1 MKRILSILM
10 ILTIIVSMTA
20 CADSKINEPD
30 IIEHDAP
37 LSSSSENISDTENES
52 NYISISQ
59 NENSEN
65 ASDESSQSSESKNDS
80 VKSSSE
86 QKNDASSKKPES
98 QTQQSES
105 QKPSSSAALQ
115 SSEKSSSQSSHVEQK
130 PQNGN
135 AAGTGEI
142 RAVWISYL
150 EYQSISH

>member
-1 MKRILSILM
+1 MKRILSVLM

-86 QKNDASSKKPES
+86 QKSDVSSKKPES
-98 QTQQSES
+98 QTQQS
-105 QKPSSSAALQ
+105 
-115 SSEKSSSQSSHVEQK
+115 
-130 PQNGN
+130 
-135 AAGTGEI
+135 
-142 RAVWISYL
+142 
-150 EYQSISH
+150 

>member
-1 MKRILSILM
+1 MKRILSVLM

-65 ASDESSQSSESKNDS
+65 ASDEM
-80 VKSSSE
+80 KSYLTSLTPIF
-86 QKNDASSKKPES
+86 KI
-98 QTQQSES
+98 QSEKIKENRKLAQIRDTILPKLMS
-105 QKPSSSAALQ
+105 
-115 SSEKSSSQSSHVEQK
+115 
-130 PQNGN
+130 
-135 AAGTGEI
+135 GEI
-142 RAVWISYL
+142 KL
-150 EYQSISH
+150 